1 MYHRQGRTRAT
12 RPRRKAIPAVKCGAA
27 TTAVPVNR
35 VSGLKALACERFER
49 KKRQRQSRFLLQTRS
64 MARAGTPAPWCPPPK
79 GPEGIRRE
87 SVSIRGF
94 GSRNSDVAASR
105 AENKNDGSRAP
116 PRIPDPTSRLDFCQK
131 APGYITIIE
140 ETPGVHNYYRRDS
153 KNKNPT
159 VCSQTRHRTP
169 SV

>member
-1 MYHRQGRTRAT
+1 VGQFVRPGKRKRKSKICSVT
-12 RPRRKAIPAVKCGAA
+12 RPPEQDKD
-27 TTAVPVNR
+27 NHD
-35 VSGLKALACERFER
+35 FF
-49 KKRQRQSRFLLQTRS
+49 SRLEVWRG
-64 MARAGTPAPWCPPPK
+64 RAPPAPWCPPPK

-140 ETPGVHNYYRRDS
+140 ETLRIRIRPYARKRDTGPRLCSAYATQEKDSCNTLDLTS
-153 KNKNPT
+153 KPAK
-159 VCSQTRHRTP
+159 
-169 SV
+169 